1 MTKFLVLEVLQSQIK
16 EGIRSILFEN
26 KPNCF
31 VCGTNTGPI
40 CLSCEKEYF
49 HPELGRCFSC
59 GKLISSEG
67 SHCSDCLENKGPKN
81 LARVWAWGH
90 YSGDWKKFIG
100 EVKFKAQPRRLG
112 EIGRTLSQW
121 ALSHLPPVDG
131 IVAVP
136 MHPTRLAER
145 GFNQAEV
152 IASLL
157 QWELRLPLIK
167 GLERRLA
174 TVPQVQ
180 LSRKERLHNLTGAF
194 IVIEPQKFEGLSV
207 WLVDDVTT
215 TGATLE
221 ACAQVLL
228 ENGARKVYGL
238 CLAAGAEKGLV
249 PLKE

>member
-1 MTKFLVLEVLQSQIK
+1 VLLDTFRSRIK
-16 EGIRSILFEN
+16 EGIRSIWFEEQ
-26 KPNCF
+26 PNCS
-31 VCGTNTGPI
+31 VCGGVSSGPI

-49 HPELGRCFSC
+49 RPELGRCFSC
-59 GKLISSEG
+59 GKLISSETT
-67 SHCSDCLENKGPKN
+67 HCIDCLGNKGPKS

-100 EVKFKAQPRRLG
+100 DVKFKAQPRRLS
-112 EIGRTLSQW
+112 EIRRPLSQW
-121 ALSHLPPVDG
+121 VLSHLPPVDG

-157 QWELRLPLIK
+157 QWELRVPLIK
-167 GLERRLA
+167 GLERELV
-174 TVPQVQ
+174 TEPQVQ
-180 LSRKERLHNLTGAF
+180 LSRKERLHNLAGAF
-194 IVIEPQKFEGLSV
+194 VLKEPQKFEGLSV

-221 ACAQVLL
+221 ACAQALI
-228 ENGARKVYGL
+228 EKGTRKVYGL

-249 PLKE
+249 PPRE

>member
-1 MTKFLVLEVLQSQIK
+1 MVLETFRSRIK
-16 EGIRSILFEN
+16 EGMRSIWFEN

-31 VCGTNTGPI
+31 VCGGNSGPI

-59 GKLISSEG
+59 GKLISAETT
-67 SHCSDCLENKGPKN
+67 HCSDCLENKGPKS
-81 LARVWAWGH
+81 LTRVWAWGH
-90 YSGDWKKFIG
+90 YSGDWKKFIW

-112 EIGRTLSQW
+112 EIGHPLSQW

-131 IVAVP
+131 VVAVP
-136 MHPTRLAER
+136 MHYNRLAER

-157 QWELRLPLIK
+157 QWELRLPLLT
-167 GLERRLA
+167 GLERRLVTA
-174 TVPQVQ
+174 PQVQ
-180 LSRKERLHNLTGAF
+180 LSRRDRLQNLEGAF
-194 IVIEPQKFEGLSV
+194 VVTEPQKFLGLSV

-221 ACAQVLL
+221 ACAQTLI
-228 ENGARKVYGL
+228 ESGARKVYGL

-249 PLKE
+249 PHQE